1 MRQFWGVCLAIV
13 EKCVQENHL
22 KEMAIISLQIK
33 SKASDELATI
43 ATKHI
48 PFAVAKTLTQIAQ
61 QSQQEVRK
69 SIKEKFFIRKKSGG
83 FESSIRI
90 KPATKTKLTAEVYTM
105 AAFAALQQTG
115 GVKQAKDGRLA
126 IPSYQAINQVKKRSD
141 SNSPS
146 SYLAGDAFKIKTKSG
161 AEAIAQR
168 KGKEFKILFFLR
180 KSAHIDKRLDMIE
193 ITTNTVKDRF
203 DAQLKGNVSEVLN
216 QKVL

>member
-1 MRQFWGVCLAIV
+1 
-13 EKCVQENHL
+13 
-22 KEMAIISLQIK
+22 MAIISLQIK
-33 SKASDELATI
+33 SKASDELAAI

-48 PFAVAKTLTQIAQ
+48 PFAVAKTLTQVAG
-61 QSQQEVRK
+61 QSQAEVRK

-115 GVKQAKDGRLA
+115 GIKKAKDGRLA
-126 IPSYQAINQVKKRSD
+126 IPSYQALSQVKKRSN

-168 KGKEFKILFFLR
+168 KGKDLKILFFLR
-180 KSAHIDKRLDMIE
+180 RSANIDKRLDMIE
-193 ITTNTVKDRF
+193 ITTNTVKERF
-203 DAQLKGNVSEVLN
+203 DAQLKGNISEVLN
-216 QKVL
+216 QKSS

>member
-1 MRQFWGVCLAIV
+1 
-13 EKCVQENHL
+13 
-22 KEMAIISLQIK
+22 MAIISLQIK
-33 SKASDELATI
+33 SKASDELAAI

-115 GVKQAKDGRLA
+115 GVKKAKDGRLA
-126 IPSYQAINQVKKRSD
+126 IPSYQSINQVKKRSD

-180 KSAHIDKRLDMIE
+180 KSAHINKRLDMIE

>member
-1 MRQFWGVCLAIV
+1 
-13 EKCVQENHL
+13 
-22 KEMAIISLQIK
+22 MAIISLQIK

-43 ATKHI
+43 ASKHI

-83 FESSIRI
+83 FESSVRI

-115 GVKQAKDGRLA
+115 GVKKANDGRLA
-126 IPSYQAINQVKKRSD
+126 IPSYQAISQVKKRSD

>member
-1 MRQFWGVCLAIV
+1 
-13 EKCVQENHL
+13 
-22 KEMAIISLQIK
+22 MAIISLQIK
-33 SKASDELATI
+33 SKASDELAAI

-90 KPATKTKLTAEVYTM
+90 KPATKTNLTAEVYTF
-105 AAFAALQQTG
+105 ASFAALQQTG
-115 GVKQAKDGRLA
+115 GVKKAKDGRLA
-126 IPSYQAINQVKKRSD
+126 IPSYQSIGQVKKRSD

>member
-1 MRQFWGVCLAIV
+1 
-13 EKCVQENHL
+13 
-22 KEMAIISLQIK
+22 MAIISLQIK
-33 SKASDELATI
+33 SKASDELAAI

-48 PFAVAKTLTQIAQ
+48 PFAVAKTLTQLAQ

-69 SIKEKFFIRKKSGG
+69 NIREKFFIRKKSGG

-115 GVKQAKDGRLA
+115 GLKQAKDGRLA
-126 IPSYQAINQVKKRSD
+126 IPSYQAISQVKKRTD

-161 AEAIAQR
+161 AEAIASR
-168 KGKEFKILFFLR
+168 KGKELKILFFLR
-180 KSAHIDKRLDMIE
+180 KSADINKRLDMIE
-193 ITTNTVKDRF
+193 VTTKTVKDRF
-203 DAQLKGNVSEVLN
+203 DAQLKGNVSALLN